1 VELTG
6 DLYIAFLRLLLAI
19 VDEDDVRA
27 HQIIQDADAE
37 DLAHFCAHKLVDAM
51 GEDPELPDIREEIL
65 RALRE
70 AGARNED

>member
-1 VELTG
+1 MDTG

-19 VDEDDVRA
+19 VDEDPVGA

-51 GEDPELPDIREEIL
+51 GEDPDLPDVRQEIL
-65 RALRE
+65 DALQA
-70 AGARNED
+70 AGAPV